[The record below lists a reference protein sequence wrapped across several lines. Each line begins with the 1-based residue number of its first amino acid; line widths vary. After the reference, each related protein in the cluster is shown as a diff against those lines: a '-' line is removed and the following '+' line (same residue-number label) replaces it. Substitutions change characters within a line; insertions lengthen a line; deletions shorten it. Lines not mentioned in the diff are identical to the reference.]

1 MRKDASYYENM
12 NRSWLNDVHWFT
24 DHHTNSKM
32 IPDKSQDP
40 SLRTRSGDTSLDGEL
55 RRNTIQ
61 HYTKGYLPPMVRPF
75 LPQRAQPMSPEKLQP
90 VLQAALDLTSSD
102 DFDLEF
108 ELDEEFEALERSVV
122 D

>member
-1 MRKDASYYENM
+1 
-12 NRSWLNDVHWFT
+12 
-24 DHHTNSKM
+24 M

-40 SLRTRSGDTSLDGEL
+40 SLRTRSGDTSLEGAL

-61 HYTKGYLPPMVRPF
+61 HYAKGSLPMGRPF
-75 LPQRAQPMSPEKLQP
+75 LSQQAQPMPPERLQSI
-90 VLQAALDLTSSD
+90 LQAALDLTSSD

-108 ELDEEFEALERSVV
+108 ELDEEFEALERSVI